1 MKRAFVYILGGI
13 CLIAVLFLFPSGQK
27 EKTEQKSEKVRLEF
41 YNRKREVYAVLEE
54 IIEKFNASQ
63 DDFLFLLN

>member
-27 EKTEQKSEKVRLEF
+27 EKTEQKSEKIRLEF
-41 YNRKREVYAVLEE
+41 YNRKREVYA
-54 IIEKFNASQ
+54 I
-63 DDFLFLLN
+63 